1 MSYPFEMEGETLWDA
16 GYHSGRLFA
25 SLAHGAAEFLELPSG
40 LTPSDQGGCDVDPE
54 QFRVFVEG
62 LHELYA
68 STRNEVLHGL
78 SHGLLATSLV
88 LLERAGGTV
97 ALTPPHA
104 ATLVEEKALLAHS
117 MGVQA

>member
-1 MSYPFEMEGETLWDA
+1 MSYPFELDGETLWDA
-16 GYHSGRLFA
+16 GYRTGQLYA

-40 LTPSDQGGCDVDPE
+40 LTPNVQGGCDVDLEP
-54 QFRVFVEG
+54 FRVFVEG

-88 LLERAGGTV
+88 LLERAGGTI
-97 ALTPPHA
+97 ALTPPYA
-104 ATLVEEKALLAHS
+104 ADLLEEKALLARS
-117 MGVQA
+117 MAA